1 VPCDRSCIDGC
12 AALPASAIPP
22 VAAVTQHLHESGE
35 HERSP
40 SRGSPIEL
48 SEELTEAVQEAL
60 EQGDAERAA
69 SLAAPLHVADQA
81 DLLEQL
87 GRENR
92 ATLVAELEPQL
103 DPELL
108 TYLDETV
115 REEVL
120 DQLGPQQAGAAIAQL
135 ETDDAIEILED
146 LDPAEQMALLETL
159 PMPERVAVEAGL
171 AYPED
176 SAGRLMQRDFVAAP
190 EFWSVGQTIDYL
202 RANPNLPDDF
212 YDLYIINPRYEPVGS
227 IPLSKVVRNKRGVLL
242 TELKL
247 KELHLIPVELD
258 QEKVGFMFR
267 QYGLVSAPVVDL
279 NGRMLG
285 VITVDDVVDVIE
297 EEAQEDILRLTG
309 VAEAGV
315 FAPTL
320 QTSLRRV
327 PWLLVNLV
335 TAALAALVVAQ
346 FADAIDRLVVLAVLM
361 PIVAALGGNA
371 AMQAVTVTVRALAI
385 RQITRANALR
395 VLGKELAVGGLN
407 GLVLLV
413 ASLVL
418 VLAWFGEFWLGVIF
432 SAGVVLTII
441 VAALVG
447 VTVPLVLDR
456 LGIDP
461 AVASSVFAMT
471 VTDMFGFFAF
481 LGLASLYLL

>member
-1 VPCDRSCIDGC
+1 MTETRTQDPEAAPTDADG
-12 AALPASAIPP
+12 S
-22 VAAVTQHLHESGE
+22 V
-35 HERSP
+35 
-40 SRGSPIEL
+40 EL
-48 SEELTEAVQEAL
+48 TEELTGAVAEAL
-60 EQGDAERAA
+60 EQGDLARAA
-69 SLAAPLHVADQA
+69 SLATPLHAADQA

-87 GRENR
+87 GRDDR
-92 ATLVAELEPQL
+92 SALVAQLEPEL

-108 TYLDETV
+108 TYLDESV
-115 REEVL
+115 RGEVL
-120 DQLGPQQAGAAIAQL
+120 EQLGPEQAGAAIAQL
-135 ETDDAIEILED
+135 DTDDAIDILED
-146 LDPAEQMALLETL
+146 LDPTEQMALLETL
-159 PMPERVAVEAGL
+159 PMPERAAVEAGL

-190 EFWSVGQTIDYL
+190 EFWTVGQTIDYL
-202 RANPNLPDDF
+202 RANPKLPDDF
-212 YDLYIINPRYEPVGS
+212 YDLYIINPRFEPVGS
-227 IPLSKVVRNKRGVLL
+227 IPLSKVLRSKRGVLL
-242 TELKL
+242 TELKM
-247 KELHLIPVELD
+247 KALHLVPVEED

-267 QYGLVSAPVVDL
+267 QYGLVSAPVVDV

-297 EEAQEDILRLTG
+297 EEAQEDILRLGG

-335 TAALAALVVAQ
+335 TATLAALVIAQ
-346 FADAIDRLVVLAVLM
+346 FADVIDRLVVLAVLM
-361 PIVAALGGNA
+361 PIVAAIGGNA

-395 VLGKELAVGGLN
+395 VLAKEAAVGGLN

-413 ASLVL
+413 ASLL
-418 VLAWFGEFWLGVIF
+418 LALAWFGQLWLGVVF
-432 SAGVVLTII
+432 SAGIVLTIM

-447 VTVPLVLDR
+447 VAVPLVLDR